1 MKTTSQEQ
9 QVFSI
14 DLKAEVDRYFD
25 ESSLSKDNQP
35 EIVILMG
42 GPASGKTRIRRE
54 RFSAGYV
61 LVDAADIFINLSRGG
76 YYDFPDAFQE
86 PMDLIGRLIAS
97 RAVRERCNLVTEIIG
112 GDFEETRELIDA
124 FRSVGYK
131 VTIEAVTCD
140 IEVAMERNMARGE
153 NNISSYYAE
162 PFQRGWLIDACREA
176 VSEHRGS

>member
-1 MKTTSQEQ
+1 MKDANQEQ

-14 DLKAEVDRYFD
+14 DLNAEVDRYFD
-25 ESSLSKDNQP
+25 DSSVSKISQP

-42 GPASGKTRIRRE
+42 GPASGKTRLRRE

-97 RAVRERCNLVTEIIG
+97 RAVRERRNLVTEIIG
-112 GDFEETRELIDA
+112 SDFEGTRELIDA
-124 FRSVGYK
+124 LRSVGYK

-162 PFQRGWLIDACREA
+162 PFQRSWLIDASREVA
-176 VSEHRGS
+176 SEPNAS